1 MEKPTI
7 AGNTMPGYEDLMSLV
22 ELAGLLSM
30 QLTDALAGSRSP
42 FVEWKSCN
50 RSDGKTEK
58 CSECVLAYLN
68 MNIMY
73 IIMCHN
79 LHHKVQTPAKTL
91 VLLAAVGSWIP
102 AQSILVMAGT
112 CRILV
117 AALDLVVTNASQFV
131 PLPQV
136 SSPATVTDVSFGMW
150 SSSQLS
156 SNRQPFFVPVD
167 PRSWWYLATE
177 CLLSLSLRNVSLFSR
192 NFSSKNLRE
201 CANWYQ
207 NL

>member
-1 MEKPTI
+1 
-7 AGNTMPGYEDLMSLV
+7 
-22 ELAGLLSM
+22 
-30 QLTDALAGSRSP
+30 
-42 FVEWKSCN
+42 
-50 RSDGKTEK
+50 
-58 CSECVLAYLN
+58 
-68 MNIMY
+68 
-73 IIMCHN
+73 MCHN

-117 AALDLVVTNASQFV
+117 AAFDLVVTNASQFV

-156 SNRQPFFVPVD
+156 SNRQPFFVPG
-167 PRSWWYLATE
+167 RSQKLMISCYRMSSLFVSPE
-177 CLLSLSLRNVSLFSR
+177 CLPVFQKFLLQESTGMCKLVPKSVSSVVLLLSYSIL
-192 NFSSKNLRE
+192 
-201 CANWYQ
+201 
-207 NL
+207 